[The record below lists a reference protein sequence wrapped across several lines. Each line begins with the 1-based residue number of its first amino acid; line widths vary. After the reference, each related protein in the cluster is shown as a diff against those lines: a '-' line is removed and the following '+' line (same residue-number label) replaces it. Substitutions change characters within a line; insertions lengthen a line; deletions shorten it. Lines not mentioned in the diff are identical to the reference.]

1 MPGAPRSA
9 ADAGVPRYLKVAGTA
24 VEILVHAQPR
34 ASRSRLVGEHG
45 GRLKVQLAAPPADG
59 EANRALLLLF
69 AEIFDVPRSQVSVRR
84 GETGR
89 RKAIR
94 VEGVTL
100 ASARRLIESAT
111 P

>member
-1 MPGAPRSA
+1 M
-9 ADAGVPRYLKVAGTA
+9 GTA

-34 ASRSRLVGEHG
+34 ASRSRVVGEHG
-45 GRLKVQLAAPPADG
+45 GRLKVQLAALPADG

-69 AEIFDVPRSQVSVRR
+69 AEVLHVPRSKVSVRR

-89 RKAIR
+89 RKVIR

-100 ASARRLIESAT
+100 ASASRLIEAAL